1 MKKLTPK
8 ASFRKLAAIYDK
20 MVAQYSDVAEA
31 IDMRCD
37 GCGDN
42 CCLSFFQHHTY
53 VEWAYMWEG
62 LNQLPAERLEEIKAK
77 AQEYV
82 DQAQEALS
90 RGERPH
96 IMCPLNL
103 EDEKQGICGLYKHRL
118 MICRMHGVPNVL
130 VKPNG
135 QQIEFP
141 GCYRCQELTGEMEA
155 EGKTA
160 PVVNRT
166 GLYKDLVMLE
176 MQFVGKNLR
185 QFPKVDHTIAEMIVL
200 GPPKFK

>member
-8 ASFRKLAAIYDK
+8 GAFRKLAAIYDA
-20 MVAQYSDVAEA
+20 MVSQYATSAEA
-31 IDMRCD
+31 IGLTCD
-37 GCGDN
+37 GCADN

-62 LNQLPAERLEEIKAK
+62 LNALPPQRLEEIRDKASD
-77 AQEYV
+77 YV
-82 DQAQEALS
+82 TQAQAALS

-103 EDEKQGICGLYKHRL
+103 ADQKQGICGLYKHRL

-130 VKPNG
+130 VRPDG
-135 QQIEFP
+135 RRVEFP
-141 GCYRCQELTGEMEA
+141 GCYRCQELTTALEA
-155 EGKTA
+155 DGA
-160 PVVNRT
+160 AVPVVDRT
-166 GLYKDLVMLE
+166 PLYKDLVALE

-185 QFPKVDHTIAEMIVL
+185 QLPKVDHTIAEMIVL
-200 GPPKFK
+200 GPPRLR